1 MRGYAVLASRP
12 RVIYNPVIRIY
23 PFQTASGGYLLA
35 IPLSRPD
42 ITDLERQAVM
52 QVLRSPDLALGPKL
66 REFERAMADYHG
78 RKHALAVNSGT
89 SGLHLA
95 MIALGLEPGDEVITS
110 PFSFVA
116 STNCVLYEQGVP
128 RFVDIDPDTWNID
141 LSRLDAAVTPR
152 TRGLLPIHVFGLPC
166 DMQAVR
172 AFAADRG
179 LWVVEDAC
187 EAIGAYSRK
196 TLAGSESDIAVL
208 AFYPNKQLTT
218 GEGGLVMT
226 DDDGHAE
233 VMRSVHNQ
241 GRATGAGWL
250 SHARLG
256 YNYRMS
262 DIQAALGLAQLSRI
276 DEILAKRAQV
286 GRWYDVRLKDHDWLR
301 GQAVPA
307 GVTKSWFVYV
317 VELDASFAR
326 EDRDAILTG
335 LREREIGC
343 SNYFTPIHLQP
354 FIRERLGTG
363 EGDFPV
369 TEQVSDR
376 TLALP
381 FFSNLGE
388 DEVETV
394 CTALLETAARVR
406 AAQAPGR

>member
-1 MRGYAVLASRP
+1 M
-12 RVIYNPVIRIY
+12 
-23 PFQTASGGYLLA
+23 

-42 ITDLERQAVM
+42 ITDLERRAVM
-52 QVLRSPDLALGPKL
+52 QVLRSPHLALGPKL
-66 REFERAMADYHG
+66 REFERAMSDYHG
-78 RKHALAVNSGT
+78 RRHAIAVNSGT

-95 MIALGLEPGDEVITS
+95 MIALGLEPGDEVITT

-116 STNCVLYEQGVP
+116 SPNCILYEQGVP
-128 RFVDIDPDTWNID
+128 RFVDIDPDTWNMD
-141 LSRLDAAVTPR
+141 LSRLEAAVTPR

-166 DMQAVR
+166 DMKTVN
-172 AFAADRG
+172 AFAADRD

-187 EAIGAYSRK
+187 EAIGAYSRE

-218 GEGGLVMT
+218 GEGGLVLT

-241 GRATGAGWL
+241 GRAPGAAWL
-250 SHARLG
+250 SHSRLG

-276 DEILAKRAQV
+276 DEILAKRARV
-286 GRWYDVRLKDHDWLR
+286 ARWYDERLEQHDWLR
-301 GQAVPA
+301 GQAVPS

-317 VELDASFAR
+317 VELDGSFDR
-326 EDRDAILTG
+326 KDRDAVLAG

-363 EGDFPV
+363 EGDFPA
-369 TEQVSDR
+369 TETVADR

-394 CTALLETAARVR
+394 CTALAETAARVR
-406 AAQAPGR
+406 ASQAQGR